1 MSGAAGTVLAVGKLA
16 DTLELLKLGAQ
27 VSAARGAAAGVSASS
42 VGVLTPWSEQVG
54 LAQIV
59 ADEIGY
65 AANGV
70 TRAEALS
77 VPAIAKGRAILH
89 ALIVQRPLVAL
100 DRNGRVD
107 PQPTW
112 LYRSDT
118 GISPQYRL
126 ACILDDLIF
135 SDSSGLLV
143 NRSTV
148 DRTRI
153 LDAVH
158 VPRSRWS
165 VDAAGRVLID
175 GQLVD
180 EADAFVLI
188 PGPGPGLLNQAADH
202 IRAAKDLDRAW
213 QARAR
218 NPFPA
223 MELHEVEDNGM
234 TQDEASDYVEAVA
247 KARRNPD
254 AAVMFTPHNID
265 LRSHAAEV
273 TDFYDGG
280 RNALRLDFANFLNLP
295 AALLEGSLSTAS
307 LTYSTQEGKRN
318 EVFDYSVGYWI
329 APIQDALSGDNV
341 CPRGQRIRFDFADLE
356 STTATPTGAAME
368 D

>member
-1 MSGAAGTVLAVGKLA
+1 MGKLA

-27 VSAARGAAAGVSASS
+27 VSASKGVTGGVSASS

-54 LAQIV
+54 LAKVI
-59 ADEIGY
+59 AAEIGY
-65 AANGV
+65 GTNGV
-70 TRAEALS
+70 SRAEALS
-77 VPAIAKGRAILH
+77 VPAIAKGRGILH
-89 ALIVQRPLVAL
+89 ALIVGRPLRAL
-100 DRNGRVD
+100 DRTGLVD

-118 GISPQYRL
+118 GIAPEYRMT
-126 ACILDDLIF
+126 CILDDLIF
-135 SDSSGLLV
+135 GDGSGLLV
-143 NRSTV
+143 NRSEV

-158 VPRSRWS
+158 VPRARWT
-165 VDAAGRVLID
+165 VDEFGRVWID
-175 GQLVD
+175 GVLVD
-180 EADAFVLI
+180 EPDAFVFI

-223 MELHEVEDNGM
+223 MELHEVDDSAALTE
-234 TQDEASDYVEAVA
+234 DEAKAYVQAVA
-247 KARRNPD
+247 EARRNPD

-295 AALLEGSLSTAS
+295 ASLLEGSQSTAT

-318 EVFDYSVGYWI
+318 EVFDYSVNYWVR
-329 APIQDALSGDNV
+329 PIETALSTDRV
-341 CPRGQRIRFDFADLE
+341 CPRGQRIRFDFTDLE
-356 STTATPTGAAME
+356 STTATPTGAPTE